1 MNIHGRGMH
10 LASTSGDC
18 TVKLWS
24 FEKARCIHTFADHT
38 QVLMYNAFSP
48 KKKILRL
55 YFIKLTL
62 FLLLYYIIKIHHNF
76 CRILLLKYAI
86 VTLLF
91 IVILMVCYFLHFPAP
106 LVDFQ

>member
-1 MNIHGRGMH
+1 MH

-48 KKKILRL
+48 KKILAPSLRQIDVVFTVVL
-55 YFIKLTL
+55 
-62 FLLLYYIIKIHHNF
+62 HN
-76 CRILLLKYAI
+76 
-86 VTLLF
+86 
-91 IVILMVCYFLHFPAP
+91 
-106 LVDFQ
+106 